1 MTRAIFI
8 LRLIMKAFLQDIEA
22 RSRNRKELRKLI
34 RLVKIN
40 GKRKALI
47 RL

>member
-1 MTRAIFI
+1 
-8 LRLIMKAFLQDIEA
+8 MKAFLQDIEA